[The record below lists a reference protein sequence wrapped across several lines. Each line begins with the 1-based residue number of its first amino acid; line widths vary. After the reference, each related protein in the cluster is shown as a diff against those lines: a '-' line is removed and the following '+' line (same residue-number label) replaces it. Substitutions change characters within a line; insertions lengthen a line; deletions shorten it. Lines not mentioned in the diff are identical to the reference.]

1 MVKSINENSRLDPC
15 CSPKEP
21 VAVCCSP
28 REAPSALT
36 ALNILQTNHNEG
48 IKMLNDEV
56 KKVKKSEKDKTAELD
71 RLRNTLRD
79 SFKL

>member
-15 CSPKEP
+15 SSPKEP

-79 SFKL
+79 SF

>member
-15 CSPKEP
+15 CAPTGAEFP
-21 VAVCCSP
+21 P

-48 IKMLNDEV
+48 IQLLNEEV

-71 RLRNTLRD
+71 KLRNSLRD
-79 SFKL
+79 SF

>member
-15 CSPKEP
+15 CAPTRAECP
-21 VAVCCSP
+21 P

-48 IKMLNDEV
+48 IQLLNEEV

-71 RLRNTLRD
+71 KLRNSLRD
-79 SFKL
+79 SF

>member
-15 CSPKEP
+15 CAPRE
-21 VAVCCSP
+21 AACCSP

-79 SFKL
+79 SF

>member
-15 CSPKEP
+15 CAPTRAE
-21 VAVCCSP
+21 CCSP

-48 IKMLNDEV
+48 IQLLNEEV

-71 RLRNTLRD
+71 KLRHSLRD
-79 SFKL
+79 SF